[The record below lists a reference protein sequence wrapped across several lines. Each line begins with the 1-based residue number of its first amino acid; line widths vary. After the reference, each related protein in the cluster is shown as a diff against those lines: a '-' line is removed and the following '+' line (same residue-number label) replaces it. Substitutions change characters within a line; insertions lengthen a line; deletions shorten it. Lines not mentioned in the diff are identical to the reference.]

1 MFNKKLLICTIVS
14 TLFLTGCG
22 SSVSSG
28 ALSADKGFSTM
39 DSINS
44 EYAMPEESIE
54 FGEVEGSSMGSDTS
68 ENITSSRK
76 LIRNFDISIETKN
89 FDDVVSNI
97 QNKTKELN
105 GYIERS
111 SVDTGSYY
119 NSNYNRYSYMTIRV
133 PSDKLDEFVNDIKEK
148 SNVTNIS
155 ESTEDITLQYVDVES
170 RKIALETEQER
181 LIQLL
186 EKAESV
192 EDIIT
197 IENRLSEVRYKLES
211 YTSQL
216 RTMDNQ
222 VDYSTIDIN
231 ISEVE
236 REEKVEPKTFF
247 GEISE
252 RFSDN
257 LYELIQGIRATVIG
271 IIGSM
276 PFIIFYGVIIFVF
289 VILIKKIDKKRVNKK
304 KNKENKEENK

>member
-1 MFNKKLLICTIVS
+1 MFNKKLLICTIIS
-14 TLFLTGCG
+14 TILLMGCG
-22 SSVSSG
+22 SSASSG
-28 ALSADKGFSTM
+28 ALSADKEFATM
-39 DSINS
+39 DSVNS
-44 EYAMPEESIE
+44 EYAVSEESIN
-54 FGEVEGSSMGSDTS
+54 FGSTAEVPTSSNKQ
-68 ENITSSRK
+68 EQNAISRK
-76 LIRNFDISIETKN
+76 LIRTFDISIETKN

-105 GYIERS
+105 GYVERS
-111 SVDTGSYY
+111 SVDAGSYY
-119 NSNYNRYSYMTIRV
+119 NSNYNRYSNMTIRI
-133 PSDKLDEFVNDIKEK
+133 PSNKLDEFVNDIKEN

-170 RKIALETEQER
+170 RKIALDTEQER

-186 EKAESV
+186 EKAETV

-197 IENRLSEVRYKLES
+197 IESRLSEVRYKLES

-222 VDYSTIDIN
+222 VDYSTIEISV
-231 ISEVE
+231 SEVE

-257 LYELIQGIRATVIG
+257 LYELMQGIRSAIIG
-271 IIGSM
+271 IIGSL
-276 PFIIFYGVIIFVF
+276 PFIVFYGIIIFAFVVF
-289 VILIKKIDKKRVNKK
+289 IRKLDKKRVNKK
-304 KNKENKEENK
+304 KNKENKEDN